1 MPLLSKRRAMKVGVI
16 ADTHD
21 NLPYIRRALE
31 VFQERGCRTLI
42 HAGDYVAPFALK
54 ALMEFPGKVYGVL
67 GNCDGELDGLR
78 KLMPDLSDG
87 PLVLQLDSCRIVVVH
102 DVQKLSDADVLGADV
117 IVCGHTHEAR
127 IGRTESKPLMIN
139 PGECAGWLS
148 GNCTVAVLDTA
159 AVSAELINLKDGESA

>member
-1 MPLLSKRRAMKVGVI
+1 MSLSERRAMKVGVI

-31 VFQERGCRTLI
+31 VFRERGCQVLI

-54 ALMEFPGKVYGVL
+54 TLLEFPGKVYGVV
-67 GNCDGELDGLR
+67 GNCDGELTGLR
-78 KLMPDLSDG
+78 KLMPDLAKG
-87 PLVLQLDSCRIVVVH
+87 PLGLGLDSCRIVVVH
-102 DVQKLSDADVLGADV
+102 DLKKRSDADALGADV
-117 IVCGHTHEAR
+117 LVCGHTHEAQVS
-127 IGRTESKPLMIN
+127 RTESKRLTIN

-159 AVSAELINLKDGESA
+159 AVSAELIDLGEST